1 VSNIGNKKA
10 LVEAKKLFRIRVNHG
25 WGYLV
30 RKRKSTESSL
40 REKKI
45 EKACR
50 IYWRGIERA
59 WDIYTEDNTLAKQA
73 KEALE
78 ESKNQANKLYLQED
92 SNYSPK
98 HFLKAMYRAHD
109 EFADKVVML
118 FKEFMHDMRRYDKW
132 KQ

>member
-1 VSNIGNKKA
+1 MGSKKA
-10 LVEAKKLFRIRVNHG
+10 LVEAKKLFRRRVNHG

-30 RKRKSTESSL
+30 RKRKSIESSP

-45 EKACR
+45 EEAHR
-50 IYWRGIERA
+50 TYWQGIERA
-59 WDIYTEDNTLAKQA
+59 WEIYTEDNTLVKQA

-78 ESKNQANKLYLQED
+78 ESINQANKLYLQEG

-98 HFLKAMYRAHD
+98 HFLKAKYRAHD
-109 EFADKVVML
+109 EFADKVAMI
-118 FKEFMHDMRRYDKW
+118 FKEFMHDMRRCDKC